1 MDLFDCVIPTTLAW
15 QGTAFTSQGRVRL
28 TRSEHSV
35 ADVSLDAAC
44 DCPTCKTFSRAY
56 LHHLLKCREPLG
68 PRLLCVHNVHHYLA
82 LMRAAR
88 RAIDEGRYGA
98 FARETLA
105 AIDRHEHDPSR
116 RPPGR
121 RTCPGATS
129 TATPTPIRS
138 S

>member
-1 MDLFDCVIPTTLAW
+1 M
-15 QGTAFTSQGRVRL
+15 
-28 TRSEHSV
+28 
-35 ADVSLDAAC
+35 SLDAAC

-68 PRLLCVHNVHHYLA
+68 PRLLCVHNLHHYLA

-105 AIDRHEHDPSR
+105 AIDRHEHDASR

-121 RTCPGATS
+121 RAHPGRVDRD
-129 TATPTPIRS
+129 PDRDPDRDRDRDRDRDPDLDPDRS